1 MKNGITVILFFLL
14 WLNLPVYGAIYDFK
28 NYDYENN
35 FSDFCK
41 NKNKEINT
49 EKEIEHFLKQK
60 QIPISLDE
68 CLDIALKF
76 NFNIKSNY
84 ENYKSYEY
92 KYKNSLAKFLPDFGY
107 TWYSIYY
114 RGQVLVG
121 TALVDQFNELALS
134 STLFVT
140 HQLTEGGKQIFEAKA
155 KKFEKFE
162 KQENLNFTKE
172 EILFLTT
179 KYYWELFQTKAD
191 IEIYLK
197 NLYERM
203 AQLKLTQNQEESGV
217 GTRFD
222 VIRQENE
229 VISAKRSMLNAINDF
244 KLKQAKLSNIM
255 GIEINTALF
264 PIEETAKPYQ
274 LFEDIELEKIYDIA
288 KKNRKDIKAYEN
300 KINSIKNEKRT
311 LYTDF
316 SLKPRIFY
324 QHQNQGTARIGMGE
338 NNVVGLYVD
347 WSLGENL
354 GVGTITKIKAK
365 THEINS
371 KIYELEIKIRNI
383 KEKLLNS
390 YYNSKLLLKKIN
402 ITQKQI
408 DFATESVSL
417 AELRLEAGEGILIDV
432 IQAQNQKLIAK
443 IEHLHAI
450 IEYNINQAELLFDTG
465 TINIEKII
473 KNYNP

>member
-1 MKNGITVILFFLL
+1 M
-14 WLNLPVYGAIYDFK
+14 
-28 NYDYENN
+28 
-35 FSDFCK
+35 
-41 NKNKEINT
+41 
-49 EKEIEHFLKQK
+49 
-60 QIPISLDE
+60 
-68 CLDIALKF
+68 
-76 NFNIKSNY
+76 
-84 ENYKSYEY
+84 
-92 KYKNSLAKFLPDFGY
+92 
-107 TWYSIYY
+107 
-114 RGQVLVG
+114 VG

-288 KKNRKDIKAYEN
+288 KKNRKDI
-300 KINSIKNEKRT
+300 I
-311 LYTDF
+311 
-316 SLKPRIFY
+316 
-324 QHQNQGTARIGMGE
+324 
-338 NNVVGLYVD
+338 
-347 WSLGENL
+347 
-354 GVGTITKIKAK
+354 
-365 THEINS
+365 
-371 KIYELEIKIRNI
+371 
-383 KEKLLNS
+383 
-390 YYNSKLLLKKIN
+390 
-402 ITQKQI
+402 
-408 DFATESVSL
+408 
-417 AELRLEAGEGILIDV
+417 
-432 IQAQNQKLIAK
+432 
-443 IEHLHAI
+443 
-450 IEYNINQAELLFDTG
+450 
-465 TINIEKII
+465 
-473 KNYNP
+473 